1 MRMLAAAKLVSLS
14 EEETAELAAQSSSE
28 TPSDDYAADLG
39 TLEIPPAPEPVA
51 STVVVTEIAEGKAF
65 ETIFSEANLPAS
77 PFPAERLLR
86 LLDGLQAMDEAT
98 RKAAV
103 KAMDAADD
111 SWTID
116 DPVLDAQRKIGVLEA
131 YSQALAQQVTQNEQ
145 DIATEVAQLK
155 ATEEKA
161 IAEIRQQIS
170 GLEKL
175 LEREIQKTAE
185 HINTR
190 QSGLAAERKAV
201 DALVETEEFFTLL
214 AKQES
219 KPFIKGLFKN
229 LVWTGLEDNARILG
243 LVGGT
248 NHPAQKLALSD
259 CVCNTRCYRS
269 LSAWRPRDCVI
280 NPAS

>member
-1 MRMLAAAKLVSLS
+1 MRMLAAAKLVNLS
-14 EEETAELAAQSSSE
+14 EEETAELEAQSSSE

-39 TLEIPPAPEPVA
+39 NLEIPTAAAPEPVA
-51 STVVVTEIAEGKAF
+51 PAVVVTEIAEGKAF
-65 ETIFSEANLPAS
+65 ETIFSEANLPTS

-86 LLDGLQAMDEAT
+86 LLDGLQAMDDAT

-111 SWTID
+111 TWTID
-116 DPVLDAQRKIGVLEA
+116 DPVLDAQRKVGVLEA
-131 YSQALAQQVTQNEQ
+131 YSQAVAQQVTQNEQ
-145 DIATEVAQLK
+145 DVAAEVAQLK

-190 QSGLAAERKAV
+190 QSGLAAERAAAEREHQRV
-201 DALVETEEFFTLL
+201 QAEISRLRSIAIQFGSTT
-214 AKQES
+214 
-219 KPFIKGLFKN
+219 FK
-229 LVWTGLEDNARILG
+229 
-243 LVGGT
+243 
-248 NHPAQKLALSD
+248 
-259 CVCNTRCYRS
+259 
-269 LSAWRPRDCVI
+269 
-280 NPAS
+280 